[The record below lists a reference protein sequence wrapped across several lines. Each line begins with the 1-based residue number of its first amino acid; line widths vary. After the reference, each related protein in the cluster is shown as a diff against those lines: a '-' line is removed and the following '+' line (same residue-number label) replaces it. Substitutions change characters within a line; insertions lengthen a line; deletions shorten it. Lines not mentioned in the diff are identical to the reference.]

1 MRPAWLRFREH
12 DKPGSPPYAAPPAI
26 VLFPAL
32 MTDLLETYRGYVS
45 LQECDEMGH
54 MNIQHYIAKTSDSSY
69 NLRTALGIGALAQS
83 ETGCGY
89 VALEHHIRFH
99 RELRASDL
107 VVIRSGVVEVGNK
120 TMRIY
125 QEMREALTDR
135 LAATFV
141 VDNGCLDLETRRLT
155 PWPDAPRA
163 LAASLCLPLPPEAEP
178 RSLPK
183 EEVERDIS
191 LARADECSMVETNRS
206 VVNTWEC
213 DTNGHMNARFI
224 MSRFSDAQGHMWA
237 HAGLGRHE
245 QAALGLATA
254 TVEMRLVYF
263 RELRAGETLFV
274 RTAILPGTGKTLR
287 YRHWLFSGDT
297 GLPACAAEGAGV
309 LFDKDTRKA
318 VPLPDSVLAPA

>member
-1 MRPAWLRFREH
+1 MTSPARAPML
-12 DKPGSPPYAAPPAI
+12 APPAN

-69 NLRTALGIGALAQS
+69 NLRTALGVGAMAQS

-107 VVIRSGVVEVGNK
+107 VVIRTGIVEIGDK

-125 QEMREALTDR
+125 QEMREALDDR

-141 VDNGCLDLETRRLT
+141 VDTGCLDLETRRLT
-155 PWPDAPRA
+155 AWPDETRA
-163 LAASLCLPLPPEAEP
+163 RAEKFRIELPAEALP

-183 EEVERDIS
+183 DAVERDVS
-191 LARADECSMVETNRS
+191 LACADADGMVETNRS

-213 DTNGHMNARFI
+213 DTNGHMNARFVMARI
-224 MSRFSDAQGHMWA
+224 SDAQGHMWA

-245 QAALGLATA
+245 QAARGLATA
-254 TVEMRLVYF
+254 TVEMRLIYS

-274 RTAILPGTGKTLR
+274 RTGILPGAGKIVR

-309 LFDKDTRKA
+309 LFDKASRKA
-318 VPLPDSVLAPA
+318 VPLPGAVLARI